1 MVHAFDHHNASLSEG
16 EPSLLWSGPCPE
28 SLTGQ
33 GLARIPRVG
42 CDHRGGPAP
51 GLSRLARR
59 AAREGEEVEGATPRF
74 LALVRHRG
82 EINGPP

>member
-1 MVHAFDHHNASLSEG
+1 MGH
-16 EPSLLWSGPCPE
+16 
-28 SLTGQ
+28 

-42 CDHRGGPAP
+42 CDHRGGVAP
-51 GLSRLARR
+51 GVSAGRK
-59 AAREGEEVEGATPRF
+59 AAPHREGEEVEGATPRF